1 MGGSLGG
8 APFTPA
14 SISPSIWVKADAGT
28 WQERTIPTTAA
39 SADNDPV
46 GTWIDQSGNGNKFV
60 ALADAKR
67 ALLKTNVQNGLPGIL
82 GDKIDDE
89 SIAGSFSVGTG
100 DFYFMFAVKMN
111 SSISYCGFECI
122 GTSSNAASFEVTSK
136 TNARWNSTNFTSST
150 FAVNTAYVLEV
161 FRESGVV
168 KLIRNGVQN
177 ATTIADANNYG
188 TAKSINIGAIS

>member
-1 MGGSLGG
+1 M
-8 APFTPA
+8 
-14 SISPSIWVKADAGT
+14 
-28 WQERTIPTTAA
+28 
-39 SADNDPV
+39 
-46 GTWIDQSGNGNKFV
+46 
-60 ALADAKR
+60 
-67 ALLKTNVQNGLPGIL
+67 QNGLPGIL

-122 GTSSNAASFEVTSK
+122 GTSSNAASFEVTST

-188 TAKSINIGAIS
+188 TAKSINIWRGQGNLGNMYMLEFLYKNGSVPSDTEKENLRSYVNARWAIY